1 MHTAC
6 DRECK
11 GFTSSIGQG
20 RGDPMGGKEREILVM
35 NGMTLAAINKM
46 LDLDQNLTTPTE
58 LRVTFLHQE
67 DMGDPK

>member
-1 MHTAC
+1 MHTIC

-11 GFTSSIGQG
+11 EFTDRIRQG
-20 RGDPMGGKEREILVM
+20 RGDPMGEKERKILVM

-46 LDLDQNLTTPTE
+46 LDHDQNLTTPTE